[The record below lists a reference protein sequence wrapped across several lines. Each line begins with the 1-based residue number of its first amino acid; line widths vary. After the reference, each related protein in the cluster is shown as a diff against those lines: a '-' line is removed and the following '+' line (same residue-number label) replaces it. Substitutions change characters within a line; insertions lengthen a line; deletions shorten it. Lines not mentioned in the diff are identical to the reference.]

1 MVGAGE
7 ADGFVEGHE
16 EAVGEFD
23 GLAIDGGACRVDAV
37 IGAEHGISA
46 ADDAAGAD
54 P

>member
-1 MVGAGE
+1 VGAGE

-16 EAVGEFD
+16 EAVGELD
-23 GLAIDGGACRVDAV
+23 GLAIDGTGGWVDAV
-37 IGAEHGISA
+37 FGAEHGISA